1 MIAPRW
7 RKVLRDIAGT
17 PLRTTLA
24 VVAMAAG
31 AFGVTMILTSYSI
44 LKRELKTTY
53 TDTRPASAIL
63 TLDGPVTDDVVAASR
78 RVSGVLD
85 AEARP
90 VIYGRIQVGKDQWV
104 PLTLFVVRDF
114 HDIRLDRFKPDSGAW
129 PPGDDEMLI
138 ERSSLSVARAGVGD
152 RVVVRTRDH
161 VEHKVRIAGT
171 VHAAGLAPGWMEH
184 SITGFVS
191 MSFRARLL
199 HRESFSPAAGEK
211 VPKADEG
218 VFAATPLTRTPL
230 RSVSPSPRVP
240 QGEGL
245 STNKSVTSPGKDI
258 ESSQLRLLVASDALN
273 ERHIRDVAK
282 TVEASINRKVTRI
295 DVPTPGR
302 HPHAAQMDTFLF
314 LLGAFGALTFAL
326 SAVLVATM
334 IHALLAEQ
342 LRQIGVMKTVGAS
355 TTQIAALYLG
365 QVAILAAAALAI
377 GIPLGIAAGS
387 AYARFAASML
397 NATILSG
404 TPPLWI
410 VAAEIGAGILIPLL
424 VALGPIARAARISIH
439 EAFSNDVGRHPFGTR
454 RFDRWL
460 ATIQWLPRPLMLSLR
475 TTFHRRGRLILTVA
489 TLAAGGAAF
498 IAALNVSAAW
508 NRTLDADARGRRF
521 DIQAVFSHAVPT
533 AEVQQALNKHPDVVH
548 AEYWTEAGAMLG
560 ETNVSLI
567 GPDANTKLLDLPLI
581 AGRWLQPGDDGV
593 AVINQAIFRSREGLS
608 HGLRLGGNIPLRING
623 RIVNWRIV
631 GIVKE
636 LAPHANVYAPRRT
649 ILAATGKSADLTRS
663 ARIVT
668 RKRDIPGQLA
678 ASKSIEQA
686 LNNAGIDVAAI
697 QSLNDSRKSFA
708 DHLVIIK
715 SALIFA
721 ALLVVLV
728 GGLGLTSTLTLNVF
742 ERTREIGILSAIGAT
757 PRIIA
762 RNVVV
767 ESLVMAALSWFVAVI
782 AAIPITFALDAAAG
796 QMFIRSA
803 LDFYMSPIAVIAWLL
818 LALILAAFSS
828 FHPARRSAR
837 LAVKEAIAYE

>member
-7 RKVLRDIAGT
+7 RKVLRDIGQT
-17 PLRTTLA
+17 PLRTALA
-24 VVAMAAG
+24 VVAMTAG

-63 TLDGPVTDDVVAASR
+63 VLDGTVTDDLVTAAR
-78 RVSGVLD
+78 RVPGVLD

-90 VIYGRIQVGKDQWV
+90 VIYGRVQVGKDQWV
-104 PLTLFVVRDF
+104 PLTLFVVRNF
-114 HDIRLDRFKPDSGAW
+114 NDIRLDRLKPDSGAW

-138 ERSSLSVARAGVGD
+138 ERSSLSVARAAIGD
-152 RVVVRTRDH
+152 DVTVRTRDH
-161 VEHKVRIAGT
+161 AEHKVRIAGT

-184 SITGFVS
+184 AVAGFVPWS
-191 MSFRARLL
+191 S
-199 HRESFSPAAGEK
+199 H
-211 VPKADEG
+211 
-218 VFAATPLTRTPL
+218 L
-230 RSVSPSPRVP
+230 RSSA
-240 QGEGL
+240 
-245 STNKSVTSPGKDI
+245 TSAD
-258 ESSQLRLLVASDALN
+258 QLRLLVANDSLN
-273 ERHIRDVAK
+273 EPHIREVAK
-282 TVEASINRKVTRI
+282 RVEASIKSKVTRTDI
-295 DVPTPGR
+295 PTPGR

-314 LLGAFGALTFAL
+314 LLGAFGVLTFAM

-355 TTQIAALYLG
+355 TPQIAALYLG

-377 GIPLGIAAGS
+377 GIPLGIAAGG

-397 NATILSG
+397 NATLLSVM
-404 TPPLWI
+404 PPLWI
-410 VAAEIGAGILIPLL
+410 IAAEIVAGISIPLL
-424 VALGPIARAARISIH
+424 VALGPIARASRISIH
-439 EAFSNDVGRHPFGTR
+439 EAFSNDIGRHPFGTR

-460 ATIQWLPRPLMLSLR
+460 VRIQWLPRPLMLSLR

-508 NRTLDADARGRRF
+508 NRTLDADGRARRF
-521 DIQAVFSHAVPT
+521 DIQGVFSRPYPIAQ
-533 AEVQQALNKHPDVVH
+533 VQQALNKHPDVVH

-581 AGRWLQPGDDGV
+581 AGRWLQPDDDAV
-593 AVINQAIFRSREGLS
+593 AVVNQSALA
-608 HGLRLGGNIPLRING
+608 HDLHLGGNIPLRIDG

-636 LAPHANVYAPRRT
+636 LAPHANVYAPPRT
-649 ILAATGKSADLTRS
+649 ILGATGKSAGVTRG

-668 RKRDIPGQLA
+668 RQRDIPGQLA

-697 QSLNDSRKSFA
+697 QSLSDSRKSFA

-762 RNVVV
+762 RDVVF
-767 ESLVMAALSWFVAVI
+767 EGMVMAALSWCVAVV
-782 AAIPITFALDAAAG
+782 AALPITFALDAAAG
-796 QMFIRSA
+796 RMFIRSA
-803 LDFYMSPIAVIAWLL
+803 LDFYMSPIAVAAWLL
-818 LALILAAFSS
+818 LVLILAALSS